1 MFDYEETIDFLNDFK
16 DMCNEQ
22 DCSKCPLNCGFL
34 LRNDPETVIKILQK
48 WNEDNG
54 NYQREDFDKAVKSG
68 VEQAM
73 KEKLKP
79 CPFCGGKS
87 WVLKIPNE
95 SNKKYVV
102 VCKDDDCGASLG
114 NYSETREEAINAWN
128 KRAKSYVRRKK
139 NDT

>member
-1 MFDYEETIDFLNDFK
+1 MVVMT
-16 DMCNEQ
+16 M
-22 DCSKCPLNCGFL
+22 SK
-34 LRNDPETVIKILQK
+34 
-48 WNEDNG
+48 
-54 NYQREDFDKAVKSG
+54 
-68 VEQAM
+68 VE
-73 KEKLKP
+73 LKP

-87 WVLKIPNE
+87 WVVKIPNE

-139 NDT
+139 NEKDKSKKVH

>member
-128 KRAKSYVRRKK
+128 KRAD
-139 NDT
+139 NG